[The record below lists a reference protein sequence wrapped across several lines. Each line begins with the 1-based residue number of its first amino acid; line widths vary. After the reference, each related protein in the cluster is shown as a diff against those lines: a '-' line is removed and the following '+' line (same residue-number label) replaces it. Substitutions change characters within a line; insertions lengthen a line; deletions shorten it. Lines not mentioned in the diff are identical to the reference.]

1 MGKNVKST
9 IFALSTPEGKSGIA
23 VIRVSGEKC
32 LFILEKL
39 CHLKDIEPRVAK
51 LTKFYNKRSEVIDQG
66 LIISFNSPLSYTG
79 EDMLELH
86 THGSPAIIKKLM
98 GILISIKDV
107 RAAFPGEFSKRAL
120 INKKLASQIWKELI
134 T

>member
-1 MGKNVKST
+1 MVKNVKST

-23 VIRVSGEKC
+23 VIRISGEKC

-39 CHLKDIEPRVAK
+39 CHLKNIEPRVAK

-66 LIISFNSPLSYTG
+66 LIIWFNSPLSYTG

-98 GILISIKDV
+98 GILISIKKHKNICLCV
-107 RAAFPGEFSKRAL
+107 
-120 INKKLASQIWKELI
+120 
-134 T
+134 